1 MESKRQLVTVDS
13 LAGSNCDDDD
23 EEVVDV
29 GWTQREPS
37 EADGALEEP
46 AEAQQDQGDVEPED
60 ALDLEAAFDD
70 ERYGLD
76 GVEPRPTAQKVV
88 IAIVAVLVVL
98 VALYVLDYWNVV
110 RTGFSGL
117 FGA

>member
-1 MESKRQLVTVDS
+1 MDSKRQLVTVDS
-13 LAGSNCDDDD
+13 LAGDADLEDD

-29 GWTQREPS
+29 GWTPQEPEAMEVREAQGAEPS
-37 EADGALEEP
+37 PGKVDEGALTEE
-46 AEAQQDQGDVEPED
+46 V
-60 ALDLEAAFDD
+60 ALDD

-110 RTGFSGL
+110 KTGFSGL